1 MTTRPCSFDKEM
13 LVEFE
18 IVKAFCQK
26 NDIDISKTTQFIQDA
41 INATTILESRYAANV
56 LYETE
61 VSSITDIADRVVHQ
75 WNQSISIHHEFLES
89 YDIMRRRLQNA
100 ESLLDDADT

>member
-1 MTTRPCSFDKEM
+1 MTTRPYSFDKEM

-26 NDIDISKTTQFIQDA
+26 NDIQDA